1 MKLKVSRSAFAKINL
16 YLDVTGLHPSGKHL
30 IQSVMHRISL
40 CDRVTVVPLEA
51 REIHIMC
58 RGEFSR
64 GVPVDERNIAYKCA
78 GEFFRVTGTAGGVRI
93 KIEKN
98 IPCEAGLGGGSA
110 DGAAVLMGLDH
121 LFETGLSRE
130 ALCEMGARVGADI
143 PFCVNGAGCAHC
155 TGVGDVMEDLP
166 RLRGNV
172 VIAKGTG
179 GVSTGEAYSAV
190 DRMGLGEYR
199 EDIRDIF
206 GCGGELTSALEKAGC
221 YNIFERVTDIPEVSR
236 IKNVMLKNGARFAM
250 MTGSGSAV
258 FGVVDDKSDGE
269 VISELLRGMG
279 FWSGC
284 YELLPDIRV

>member
-78 GEFFRVTGTAGGVRI
+78 GDFFRETGAAGGVRI

-110 DGAAVLMGLDH
+110 DGAAVLIGLDH

-166 RLRGNV
+166 RLLGNV
-172 VIAKGTG
+172 VIAKGGG
-179 GVSTGEAYSAV
+179 GVSTVEAYSAV

-206 GCGGELTSALEKAGC
+206 GCGGELMSALEKAGC

-236 IKNVMLKNGARFAM
+236 IKNIMLKNGARFAM

-269 VISELLRGMG
+269 RISEILRGMG